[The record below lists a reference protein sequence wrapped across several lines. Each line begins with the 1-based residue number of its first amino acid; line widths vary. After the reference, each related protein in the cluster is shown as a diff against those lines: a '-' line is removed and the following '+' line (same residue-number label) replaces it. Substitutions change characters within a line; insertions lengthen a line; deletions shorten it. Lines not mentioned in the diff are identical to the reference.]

1 MRRIGQILCLLA
13 LTSTVVWAGPAPVKI
28 DEGDTIVART
38 DITVTATATLV
49 AASNSSRAVL
59 NCTTDGVV
67 RWGPS
72 SVSASTGQRL
82 SANASIAIANTA
94 AVYMITE
101 SGTAEVSCT
110 EETYATS
117 SGTGVFSP

>member
-28 DEGDTIVART
+28 DEGDTVTVRS
-38 DITVTATATLV
+38 DVTVTTTATLV

-59 NCTTDGVV
+59 SCTTDAVV
-67 RWGPS
+67 RWGSATVTATQGQRIAANS
-72 SVSASTGQRL
+72 SV
-82 SANASIAIANTA
+82 AIANTA
-94 AVYMITE
+94 AIYMITE
-101 SGTAEVSCT
+101 SGTAAVSCT
-110 EETYATS
+110 EETYAAS